1 MASVEYTLF
10 EQFVAFTDV
19 VWWYSEA
26 HPYVGAAISS
36 GSILGNWAVFR
47 YHYSRMNDPHFLL
60 ANIHVAG
67 RFSLP
72 TFEMWKTLSMSLVP
86 FGLLVL
92 LFTAF
97 SQARSV
103 PFIALFGIR
112 GAGNVKLKLV
122 KHTLRNYTA
131 LRYMTTMLERM
142 RKL

>member
-19 VWWYSEA
+19 IWWYSEA

-47 YHYSRMNDPHFLL
+47 YHYSRMNDPYFLMT
-60 ANIHVAG
+60 NIHVAG

-72 TFEMWKTLSMSLVP
+72 TFEMWKAVGMGVVP

-97 SQARSV
+97 SQARTL

-122 KHTLRNYTA
+122 KHTLRNHTA
-131 LRYMTTMLERM
+131 LRYMTTMLGRM